1 MTSIALLGAT
11 GNVGNRLLDEA
22 LSRGHQVTALVR
34 DPDRLAPR
42 AGLTVVAGDVSAPE
56 TARALAGCAVLISSL
71 RFADVPP
78 ATLVAFARASGIA
91 RLLVVGGAASLNL
104 PDGARLFDAPAF
116 PAEYRTE
123 AGAGIATLE
132 ALREIED
139 LDWVF
144 VSPQM
149 VFAAG
154 ARTGQFRLGRD
165 ALLFDAA
172 GDSHISYEDYAVAL
186 LDEVERPA
194 HHRTRFTIGY

>member
-11 GNVGNRLLDEA
+11 GNVGSRLLDEA

-34 DPDRLAPR
+34 DPARLAPR
-42 AGLTVVAGDVSAPE
+42 TGLTMVAGDVARPE
-56 TARALAGCAVLISSL
+56 TAQALAGCEVLLSSL
-71 RFADVPP
+71 RFADTAP
-78 ATLVAFARASGIA
+78 AALLDFARAAGIP
-91 RLLVVGGAASLNL
+91 RLLIVGGAASLSL
-104 PDGARLFDAPAF
+104 PDGSRLFDAPAF
-116 PAEYRTE
+116 PAEYRHE

-132 ALREIED
+132 ALREVSD

-149 VFAAG
+149 VFAPG
-154 ARTGQFRLGRD
+154 ERTGHFRLGRD
-165 ALLFDAA
+165 ALLFDTA
-172 GDSHISYEDYAVAL
+172 GDSRISYEDFAVAL

>member
-11 GNVGNRLLDEA
+11 GNVGSRLLDEA
-22 LSRGHQVTALVR
+22 LARGHSVTALVR
-34 DPDRLAPR
+34 DPARLAPR
-42 AGLTVVAGDVSAPE
+42 TGLTVATGDVAHSDNAQ
-56 TARALAGCAVLISSL
+56 ALAGHEVLISSL
-71 RFADVPP
+71 RFADVAP
-78 ATLVAFARASGIA
+78 ATLIDFARAAGIP
-91 RLLVVGGAASLNL
+91 RLLIVGGAASLSL
-104 PDGARLFDAPAF
+104 PDGTRLFDAPAF
-116 PAEYRTE
+116 PAEYRSE

-132 ALREIED
+132 ALREVSD

-149 VFAAG
+149 VFFPG
-154 ARTGQFRLGRD
+154 ERTGQFRLGRD

-172 GDSHISYEDYAVAL
+172 GNSHISYEDYAVAL